1 MEISYNKKIYLLWF
15 TFIIL
20 EKFKASSFDQLNFN
34 CSFIFIQKHLIPT
47 IYFFMKTKM
56 LFSLS
61 LFSLNFNFIH
71 AQYEGYSSNSW
82 KNQLKIED
90 QFFRNIDSNSF
101 KKHLIKLTERPHVVG
116 SEANTAV
123 QKYMGLVMKNAGF
136 KVTNYPYDV
145 YLPKEPGFSLIEIV
159 TPSRAVLNQKEEII
173 SGDPFTE
180 DPLLWKGW
188 NAFSGSGDVTAQVVY
203 ANYGRKED
211 FETLK
216 EHDVSV
222 DGKIVLARYGGN
234 FRGFKAKFAEA
245 NGAAGLIIFTDPKD
259 SGFTKGLVYPEG
271 PYYNESTIQRGSLLT
286 EDFTGDPLTPFE
298 PALPLDGKN
307 KIKRLDPKETQ
318 LPTIPVT
325 PIAYGEATKILSQ
338 MNGKEVPQL
347 WQGGLPFTYRLEGG
361 EGLSVRL
368 KVDQKIDFVRA
379 TNIVGILKGSE
390 AADEWIILGCHFDAW
405 GFGATDPNSGTAMLL
420 SLSETLGKL
429 KDKGYAP
436 KRSILIG
443 HWDAEE
449 HGVIGSSEWVE
460 QMREQLNAKGV
471 VYMNFDGGV
480 SGKTFGASAAPTLK
494 KLLIEASKEVQYPF
508 SDESLF
514 EFWRKDNI
522 TEPSI
527 GNLGGGSD
535 HIAFYM
541 HVGVP
546 SLSGGAG
553 GPNLYH
559 SNYDSFQFYEKF
571 VDPEFKMG
579 PMVEHMAGL
588 MALRMANAELIPYNL
603 NRYAFDLN
611 IHFKNATEKIKE
623 FNVDFDGFKNTM
635 NAIKGLDKSSK
646 SLTAEIKSFLKK
658 GSFSKKRIKNIN
670 DQLIALEKSFISEKG
685 MYFGSWYK
693 SIYASSDPF
702 SGYAAWILPGVE
714 YEIALKS
721 SEKLKEWDTRYT
733 NAISSLKSKMDTL
746 KEEIGQFK

>member
-1 MEISYNKKIYLLWF
+1 MKNTSLLFIVSCF
-15 TFIIL
+15 TC
-20 EKFKASSFDQLNFN
+20 QL
-34 CSFIFIQKHLIPT
+34 SI
-47 IYFFMKTKM
+47 
-56 LFSLS
+56 
-61 LFSLNFNFIH
+61 
-71 AQYEGYSSNSW
+71 AQYEGYSSAAW
-82 KNQLKIED
+82 ENQLEIEEVFIKHLD
-90 QFFRNIDSNSF
+90 RTSF
-101 KKHLIKLTERPHVVG
+101 KKHLKKLTERPHVVG
-116 SEANTAV
+116 SKANEEV
-123 QKYMGLVMKNAGF
+123 QRYIGEVMQRAGLE
-136 KVTNYPYDV
+136 VTNYPYDV
-145 YLPKEPGFSLIEIV
+145 YLPNKPGSSLIEIV
-159 TPSRAVLNQKEEII
+159 TPSREVLNQKEDII
-173 SGDPFTE
+173 PNDPFSD

-188 NAFSGSGDVTAQVVY
+188 NAFSGSGEVTAEVVY

-216 EHDVSV
+216 SLGVDVN
-222 DGKIVLARYGGN
+222 GKIVLARYGGN

-286 EDFTGDPLTPFE
+286 TDFTGDPLTPFE
-298 PALPLDGKN
+298 PALPLDGKK
-307 KIKRLDPKETQ
+307 KIKRLDPNNAQ
-318 LPTIPVT
+318 LHTIPVT
-325 PIAYGEATKILSQ
+325 PIGYGEAEKILGQ
-338 MNGKEVPQL
+338 MEGKAVPQS

-361 EGLSVRL
+361 SSLTVRL

-379 TNIVGILKGSE
+379 SNVIGILKGSE
-390 AADEWIILGCHFDAW
+390 APDEWIILGCHLDAW

-420 SLSETLGKL
+420 SLSETLGAL
-429 KDKGYAP
+429 KDKGYKP

-460 QMREQLNAKGV
+460 QMRDELNAKGV

-480 SGKTFGASAAPTLK
+480 SGKNFGASAAPTLK
-494 KLLIEASKEVQYPF
+494 KLMVEASKVVKYPYT
-508 SDESLF
+508 DQSLF
-514 EFWRKDNI
+514 EFWKKDNQD
-522 TEPSI
+522 EPSI

-541 HVGVP
+541 HAGVP

-559 SNYDSFQFYEKF
+559 SNYDSFRFYEQY

-603 NRYAFDLN
+603 NRYAQDLK
-611 IHFKNATEKIKE
+611 IHFGNAESKINE
-623 FNVDFDGFKNTM
+623 YDQEFDGFKLTAD
-635 NAIKGLDKSSK
+635 AIK
-646 SLTAEIKSFLKK
+646 SLEQISQELTLKIKSNLEDVDYSNKELHDL
-658 GSFSKKRIKNIN
+658 NQ
-670 DQLIALEKSFISEKG
+670 QLIALEKSFISDQG

-693 SIYASSDPF
+693 SLYASSDPF
-702 SGYAAWILPGVE
+702 SGYAAWILPGLE

-721 SEKLKEWDTRYT
+721 SDRLQEWDTRYASAVET
-733 NAISSLKSKMDTL
+733 LHLKMKQLIQDL
-746 KEEIGQFK
+746 E